1 MIAARIFAERGRPMR
16 VSLLI
21 RLVFLAALLS
31 LGACSRGGKK
41 ADPVETLPVDQVYAL
56 AKESLQNGNLDRAAR
71 TYERLI
77 ARFPFGAY
85 TEQAQLELAYTQ
97 FKDHKEEEAYSSINR
112 FIKTYPTHKH
122 IDYAFYVR
130 GIINFGR
137 SDGLLERYVSRD
149 ETKRDQA
156 YALQSFEDFNELLK
170 RYPESRYANDARQR
184 MIYLRNNMAQAE
196 IGVALFYLR
205 QKAYVAAANRA
216 EKVVETYQR
225 TPQAGDALAIM
236 SEAYARLGQEKL
248 SADARR
254 VLELNYPEHLYLKGD
269 YPPKRSRWKRL
280 IPFTDRG

>member
-16 VSLLI
+16 VSPLI
-21 RLVFLAALLS
+21 RLVFLAALLA
-31 LGACSRGGKK
+31 LGACSRDGKK
-41 ADPVETLPVDQVYAL
+41 GDPIETLPVDQVYAL
-56 AKESLQNGNLDRAAR
+56 GKEALQKGNLDRAAR
-71 TYERLI
+71 TYERLV
-77 ARFPFGAY
+77 ARFPFGPY

-97 FKDHKEEEAYSSINR
+97 YKDHKEEEAYSAVNR

-122 IDYAFYVR
+122 IDYAYYLR
-130 GIINFGR
+130 GLINFGR

-156 YALQSFEDFNELLK
+156 YALQSFEDFSELVK
-170 RYPESRYANDARQR
+170 RYPDSRYAGEARQR

-196 IGVALFYLR
+196 VGVALFYLR

-236 SEAYARLGQEKL
+236 TEAYARLGQEKL

-254 VLELNYPEHLYLKGD
+254 VLELNYPEHLYLQGK
-269 YPPKRSRWKRL
+269 YPPKRHAWKRL